1 MAVFHV
7 VKDGEVI
14 ANVIADRAAD
24 VSTPKGQ
31 KVMLA
36 TVQDAGPGWKVQAG
50 RVVAPEGYVPV
61 FVIEE

>member
-14 ANVIADRAAD
+14 ANVIADRSAD
-24 VSTPKGQ
+24 VPTQKGQ

-36 TVQDAGPGWKVQAG
+36 TVQDAGPGWKVQNG
-50 RVVAPEGYVPV
+50 NVVAPEGYVPV
-61 FVIEE
+61 FVIAE